1 MNECVRYTLPIP
13 YPDVQNIQP
22 NPSTARLL
30 LGDYAGPDSELTA
43 ITQYLYQSVCAA
55 RAGRQELSELLE
67 CLAMTE
73 MRHLKLLAKTIAAL
87 GVEPRYV
94 SYQRGRPMWWSSNIV
109 RYESSPSRMIALSL
123 AGERAAVRAYR
134 QRLNQVRDE
143 QVRQILERI
152 AADEEHHVQLLTLA
166 AAQC

>member
-1 MNECVRYTLPIP
+1 
-13 YPDVQNIQP
+13 
-22 NPSTARLL
+22 
-30 LGDYAGPDSELTA
+30 
-43 ITQYLYQSVCAA
+43 
-55 RAGRQELSELLE
+55 
-67 CLAMTE
+67 
-73 MRHLKLLAKTIAAL
+73 
-87 GVEPRYV
+87 
-94 SYQRGRPMWWSSNIV
+94 
-109 RYESSPSRMIALSL
+109 MIALSL